1 MKKIIWGVVM
11 AMAVLAGCGGSETAE
26 SAQPA
31 AAVTQSQG
39 RLQKVLD
46 AGVVRV
52 AMIPDN
58 PGWSVLGSDGEWVG
72 YDADIARM
80 FGEALGVE
88 VEFISTDGASRIP
101 MITSD
106 KCDIVISGIVP
117 LDERAKS
124 VAFTEPY
131 TGSGILGLCK
141 KDNVMESW
149 DDLADKKISLA
160 RGTTSDIFASETFPN
175 AEIVRFDNIADAFM
189 ALQTDKVDVML
200 EADSQVYS
208 LAKESDDLIPM
219 DVDVA
224 KASFAC
230 MAVAQGDQDWLNYV
244 NNFIRNN
251 MYDGDFKALYEKHF
265 EREMP
270 KLYNY

>member
-1 MKKIIWGVVM
+1 MKKLLTV
-11 AMAVLAGCGGSETAE
+11 VLAAAILLVGCGSSETASDGAQTSGATE
-26 SAQPA
+26 S
-31 AAVTQSQG
+31 
-39 RLQKVLD
+39 RLQRVID

-52 AMIPDN
+52 ATIPDN
-58 PGWSVLGSDGEWVG
+58 AGWSVLGSDGEWTG

-131 TGSGILGLCK
+131 AGSGVLGLCK
-141 KDNVMESW
+141 KDRVFSSW
-149 DDLADKKISLA
+149 DELADKKIALA
-160 RGTTSDIFASETFPN
+160 RGTTSDAFASEEFPD

-189 ALQTDKVDVML
+189 ALKTDKVDVLL
-200 EADSQVYS
+200 EASAYVYL
-208 LAKESDDLIPM
+208 LAEENEDLAPM
-219 DVDVA
+219 DVDIA

-230 MAVAQGDQDWLNYV
+230 MAVAQGDQDWLNFV
-244 NNFIRNN
+244 NNFINNN
-251 MYDGDFKALYEKHF
+251 MYDGDFQKLYEEHF
-265 EREMP
+265 GHEMP
-270 KLYNY
+270 KLHNY